1 MEVVTFDDLVKIAVV
16 LMALWGFYKVIMEIV
31 KAITARHDRE
41 QKWDDTAN
49 NLRKERQDD
58 MCHYNEQLTDIRNQ
72 QDEIRTDFEAKVQEV
87 KAEQYVIVECLSA
100 VLDGL
105 HQQGCNGK
113 VSEAIETLDDYLLAR
128 AHR

>member
-16 LMALWGFYKVIMEIV
+16 LMALWGFCKVIMEIV
-31 KAITARHDRE
+31 KAITTRHDRE

-87 KAEQYVIVECLSA
+87 KAEQYVIVECLRA

>member
-87 KAEQYVIVECLSA
+87 KAEQYVIVECLRA